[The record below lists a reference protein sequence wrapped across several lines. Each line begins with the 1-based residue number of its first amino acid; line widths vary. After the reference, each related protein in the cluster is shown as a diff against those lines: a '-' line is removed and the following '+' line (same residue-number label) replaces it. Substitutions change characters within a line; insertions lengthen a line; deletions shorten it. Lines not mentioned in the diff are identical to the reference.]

1 MRGGGALQNLMGGRA
16 ESIYWGERAWGRG
29 GGFQRKGKYLVNI
42 CTVAFKAEKCYFSVK
57 LRLCLLK

>member
-1 MRGGGALQNLMGGRA
+1 MCCVMLRNEWGGRVGL
-16 ESIYWGERAWGRG
+16 SQYIGGRGHGGG